1 MRWTG
6 LGFRADLA
14 STELADSNCRRGDE
28 HGAALLHANVGD
40 PAVVWWW
47 LDDEVVEPDRPAL
60 LDADGGVVTR
70 GDLAAAVRAATL
82 FLSDHGVERADRLAL
97 ALGPGP
103 AQAVGLLAGMA
114 VAAVAPLA
122 QAAPMG
128 HVAEDLRRLR
138 ATRVVVDDDVSGDVK
153 DAADSLGLP
162 VLRLPTFGRR
172 GAPDRR
178 RTPRPG
184 PEDLALLIQS
194 SGTTSRP
201 KVVPLVHAN
210 LLAGARAIVDVVA
223 LSSQDRTLAAMP
235 LFHIHGIVATLLAP
249 LLAGGSV
256 ICCRDRR
263 ADSLIA
269 QLSTLRPTW
278 ISAAPPLLLSLCDA
292 AERTA
297 AVPPTHHLRFIRS
310 VTMPL
315 TAAARTRVE
324 TVFGVPVLEVYGM
337 TEASSQVCSTRLP
350 GEGPQRRP
358 GSVGSAAGPR
368 VSVLGD
374 DGEHC
379 PPGVAGEVVISGP
392 GVTRGYE
399 GVDLGGWI
407 RDAHGESWFP
417 TGDEGA
423 IDDEGRLTLRGR
435 LKEMINRGGMKVNP
449 LKVDAALERHR
460 DVREA
465 LAFASPHPTL
475 GEDLLAAVV
484 LGDGATTDDERLRDH
499 LIELLP
505 AHEVPSR
512 VVIVDAIPRGSGG
525 KAIRLGMAERL
536 AERLHP
542 PRIPAHGDL
551 ERLVARAFSEVLR
564 RDVSAVDDNFFFLG
578 GDSLS
583 GVGVVQRLERSLGVE
598 LAATMVFAHPTV
610 RTLARRLERSLAEAS
625 ATGEAATGIARAVP
639 LPVIGPAGGE
649 AFPASF
655 GQSRL
660 WFIHQSEPYSSAYH
674 LVALWRLRGHL
685 DRNALGRALAALV
698 SRHPALRTSFLLHEG
713 RVVQVIHPPV
723 DVPLDREALG
733 DRDLD
738 AVVEDWLRRE
748 ESTPF
753 DLESG
758 LLVRARLLEIDAGDH
773 LFLLDHHH
781 IASDGWSRN
790 VIADDLAAFYN
801 AFRAGVSPT
810 LSPLGLHYHD
820 HAEWL
825 RRRLQGHRLDEL
837 VGYWTRELEGLEP
850 TELPADDPLPS
861 DTRKG
866 GETVSFRIEP
876 DVLRGFEE
884 LCVTEG
890 ATLQMGCLAA
900 VGLLLHRRSQ
910 QDDFAIGV
918 PVWGR
923 NHPGLES
930 LVGFFVNTVPIRL
943 RFDAGTSFRQ
953 LLARVRDT
961 SIAAY
966 DHQDLP
972 FEQIVKAAGTDRGRG
987 ARSLVQVMLQ
997 VSGIPVSTLDGMEG
1011 VEAERLRVRSVAPRF
1026 DLEFSLRRD
1035 GEGGLLGEV
1044 ILDVGRFRTACI
1056 EGLVAQLRTLLS
1068 ACVDAPDAHV
1078 AALDLLPEEQ
1088 ATRIEGWQAGTRTAS
1103 TGDVIDELV
1112 ERQAGRS
1119 PGSVALVF
1127 GDERVSYRDLV
1138 SRADRLARHL
1148 IDMSVGPET
1157 LVAVCLD
1164 RSVELLVSV
1173 LAIVK
1178 AGGAYMPLD
1187 PALPESRRQ
1196 SLLRASGA
1204 TLVLTDRDAATI
1216 GATSGTRLVAPT
1228 VADAVD
1234 PQASNAVRG
1243 RSRPETLAY
1252 VLYTSGSTGVPKGV
1266 AMPHGPLV
1274 NLLEWQASIA
1284 PGPARTLQ
1292 FASLGFDVS
1301 FQEIFST
1308 WASGGTV
1315 VLVTDEVR
1323 RDPSAL
1329 LDAIDHHGVERAFLP
1344 VVMLERL
1351 ASAAVVSRRV
1361 PKTLREVFVAGEPLR
1376 ITPEIRRFFS
1386 SMTACRLW
1394 NHYGPTETHVA
1405 TSSLL
1410 PADPADW
1417 PEYPPIGT
1425 PIANTRVHVLDRGM
1439 RPMPHGVP
1447 GDVWIGGAAVARG
1460 YWNSAALTEE
1470 RFIPDPFAPSRKAT
1484 VYRTGDRARWRA
1496 DGQLEFL
1503 GRVDGQVKIRGHRV
1517 ELGEIESVLAGYP
1530 DVRAAAVVTSGDVGA
1545 NRSIVAFVVVDGDV
1559 SIEAR
1564 ALRAW
1569 LKGRLPG
1576 PAVPSRVIVVPALP
1590 VNINGKVDG
1599 RELVR
1604 LAENGHGSDG
1614 RTVRVPDAEHADDR
1628 PQGAAPVTL
1637 LEAGVVDAWRRLFGR
1652 DDIDRTSDFF
1662 DLGGDSLLAARLT
1675 VELERFLGHPVP
1687 LSLLFNAPT
1696 VERLVSALAGETWIP
1711 PWTSLVA
1718 LKTVGA
1724 RPPLFLVHGWGGDV
1738 FGFSRFARALSSDQP
1753 VYGVRAQNGIS
1764 PQRGSPSPVEEM
1776 AARYAEEIA
1785 TFFPNGPYILG
1796 GHSIGGMYAY
1806 AVAAELSR
1814 RGADVRVMLF
1824 DTYPYGRFPFP
1835 AAWAKSLTDVLRGLS
1850 RKLRSE
1856 VLPHLRRLGGMRV
1869 DEWPRYILTR
1879 ARVRRFLAS
1888 IMLARPSVEEAPATE
1903 GSAAHTGSAEPFVE
1917 AMTRYSARVIRCR
1930 VALFQCPAPLLPRLL
1945 AASQSMFWKSLV
1957 NGVVDVQRL
1966 SCRHGDVFSSKNLTE
1981 VVGRV
1986 EAVLASWSET
1996 IPAEGAGRR
2005 ENAARAARFRD
2016 GLTSFLPRD
2025 T

>member
-1 MRWTG
+1 M
-6 LGFRADLA
+6 
-14 STELADSNCRRGDE
+14 EVADSDTRRGDE
-28 HGAALLHANVGD
+28 RGTALPVVDPVDAAVA
-40 PAVVWWW
+40 WWW

-60 LDADGGVVTR
+60 LDGDGGVVTR
-70 GDLAAAVRAATL
+70 GDLAAAVRAASL
-82 FLSDHGVERADRLAL
+82 FLHDHGVARTDRLAL
-97 ALGPGP
+97 AVSPGP

-122 QAAPMG
+122 QTAPIG
-128 HVAEDLRRLR
+128 HVAEELRRLG
-138 ATRVVVDDDVSGDVK
+138 ATKVVVDDDVSGDVK
-153 DAADSLGLP
+153 DAAESLGLP
-162 VLRLPTFGRR
+162 LLRLATLGRR
-172 GAPDRR
+172 GAHDLR

-184 PEDLALLIQS
+184 LEDLALLIQS

-223 LSSQDRTLAAMP
+223 LSSKDRTLAAMP

-256 ICCRDRR
+256 ICGRDRR
-263 ADSLIA
+263 ADTLLA
-269 QLSTLRPTW
+269 QLSTLHPTW
-278 ISAAPPLLLSLCDA
+278 ISAAPPILLSLCDA

-315 TAAARTRVE
+315 TAAARARVE

-350 GEGPQRRP
+350 GEGPQRLP

-379 PPGVAGEVVISGP
+379 PAGVAGEVVICGP

-399 GVDLGGWI
+399 GVDRGGWI
-407 RDAHGESWFP
+407 RDARGEFWFP
-417 TGDEGA
+417 TGDEGV
-423 IDDEGRLTLRGR
+423 IDDQGRLTLRGR

-449 LKVDAALERHR
+449 LRVDAALERHP

-465 LAFASPHPTL
+465 LAFASQHPTL

-484 LGDGATTDDERLRDH
+484 LRDGAATDDERLRDH
-499 LIELLP
+499 LIEQLP

-512 VVIVDAIPRGSGG
+512 VVVVDAIPRGSGG
-525 KAIRLGMAERL
+525 KSFRLGMADRL
-536 AERLHP
+536 ADRLHP
-542 PRIPAHGDL
+542 PRIPAQGDL
-551 ERLVARAFSEVLR
+551 ERLVVGAFSDVLR
-564 RDVSAVDDNFFFLG
+564 RDVSGLDDNFFLLG

-583 GVGVVQRLERSLGVE
+583 GVSVVQRLERSLGVE
-598 LAATMVFAHPTV
+598 LPATMLFAHPTV
-610 RTLARRLERSLAEAS
+610 RSLARRLERSRGEAS
-625 ATGEAATGIARAVP
+625 AKGDATTGIARAVP
-639 LPVIGPAGGE
+639 LPVIGPAGCE

-660 WFIHQSEPYSSAYH
+660 WLIHRSEPDTSAYH

-685 DRNALGRALAALV
+685 DRNALGRALTALV
-698 SRHPALRTSFLLHEG
+698 SRHPPLRTSFMLDEG
-713 RVVQVIHPPV
+713 RVVQIVHPAAEV
-723 DVPLDREALG
+723 RLDREVLG
-733 DRDLD
+733 RRDLD
-738 AVVEDWLRRE
+738 AVVEDWLRHE

-758 LLVRARLLEIDAGDH
+758 LLVRAGLLEIDPEDH

-790 VIADDLAAFYN
+790 VIADDLVAFYN
-801 AFRAGVSPT
+801 AFRVGVSPT

-820 HAEWL
+820 HAEWIRQRL
-825 RRRLQGHRLDEL
+825 RGRRLDEL

-850 TELPADDPLPS
+850 TELPADEPLPS
-861 DTRKG
+861 DGRRG
-866 GETVSFRIEP
+866 GETVSFRVEP
-876 DVLRGFEE
+876 DELRGFEE
-884 LCVTEG
+884 LCVAEG
-890 ATLQMGCLAA
+890 ATLHMGCLAA

-910 QDDFAIGV
+910 QDDFAIGI

-930 LVGFFVNTVPIRL
+930 LVGFFVNTLPIRL
-943 RFDAGTSFRQ
+943 RFDRGMSFRQ

-987 ARSLVQVMLQ
+987 QRSLVQVMLQ
-997 VSGIPVSTLDGMEG
+997 VSGMPISTLDGMEG
-1011 VEAERLRVRSVAPRF
+1011 VDAERLRVRSFAPRF
-1026 DLEFSLRRD
+1026 DLEFFLRRD

-1056 EGLVAQLRTLLS
+1056 ERLVAQLRTLLN
-1068 ACVDAPDAHV
+1068 ACVDAPDASV
-1078 AALDLLPEEQ
+1078 ASLDPLPEEQ
-1088 ATRIEGWQAGTRTAS
+1088 AARIEGWQDGARTTS
-1103 TGDVIDELV
+1103 TADVVDDLV

-1119 PGSVALVF
+1119 PEAVALVF

-1138 SRADRLARHL
+1138 SRGDRLARRL
-1148 IDMSVGPET
+1148 VDMGVGPET

-1187 PALPESRRQ
+1187 PALPESRRH

-1204 TLVLTDRDAATI
+1204 TLVLTDRDAETI
-1216 GATSGTRLVAPT
+1216 GATGGIRLVDPT

-1234 PQASNAVRG
+1234 ARVSNAVRG

-1315 VLVTDEVR
+1315 VLVTDDVR

-1329 LDAIDHHGVERAFLP
+1329 LDAIDRHGVERAFLP

-1351 ASAAVVSRRV
+1351 ASAAVVSRRF
-1361 PKTLREVFVAGEPLR
+1361 PETLREVFVAGEPLR
-1376 ITPEIRRFFS
+1376 ITPEIRQFFS
-1386 SMTACRLW
+1386 SLTACRLW

-1405 TSSLL
+1405 TACLL
-1410 PADPADW
+1410 PPDPAGW
-1417 PEYPPIGT
+1417 PESPPIGT
-1425 PIANTRVHVLDRGM
+1425 PIANTRVYVLDRGM
-1439 RPMPHGVP
+1439 RPMPQGVP

-1470 RFIPDPFAPSRKAT
+1470 RFVPDPFAPSTRAT

-1517 ELGEIESVLAGYP
+1517 ELGEIESVLAGHP

-1545 NRSIVAFVVVDGDV
+1545 NRSIVAFVVGDGDGDV
-1559 SIEAR
+1559 PLGASE
-1564 ALRAW
+1564 LRAW
-1569 LKGRLPG
+1569 LKERLPG
-1576 PAVPSRVIVVPALP
+1576 PAVPSRVIVLPALP
-1590 VNINGKVDG
+1590 ANVNGKVD
-1599 RELVR
+1599 RRALAR
-1604 LAENGHGSDG
+1604 LAENGHELDG
-1614 RTVRVPDAEHADDR
+1614 RTARVPESEESDDR
-1628 PQGAAPVTL
+1628 PQGTAPVTL
-1637 LEAGVVDAWRRLFGR
+1637 LEAGIVDAWRRLFGR

-1662 DLGGDSLLAARLT
+1662 DLGGDSLLAARLS
-1675 VELERFLGHPVP
+1675 VDLERFLGHPVP
-1687 LSLLFNAPT
+1687 LSLLFDAPT
-1696 VERLVSALAGETWIP
+1696 VERLESALAGKAWIP

-1718 LKTVGA
+1718 LQASGS

-1738 FGFSRFARALSSDQP
+1738 FHFSRFARALPSDQP
-1753 VYGVRAQNGIS
+1753 VYGVRAPSGIAS
-1764 PQRGSPSPVEEM
+1764 RRGSPPSVEEL

-1785 TFFPNGPYILG
+1785 TFLPNGPYHLG
-1796 GHSIGGMYAY
+1796 GHSIGGMFAY
-1806 AVAAELSR
+1806 AVATELAKR
-1814 RGADVRVMLF
+1814 DADVRVMLF
-1824 DTYPYGRFPFP
+1824 DTYPYGLFPRP
-1835 AAWAKSLTDVLRGLS
+1835 AAWAKSLTDALRFLS
-1850 RKLRSE
+1850 RKLRDGL
-1856 VLPHLRRLGGMRV
+1856 LPHLQRLAAMRV
-1869 DEWPRYILTR
+1869 DEWPRYVLTR
-1879 ARVRRFLAS
+1879 ARVRRL
-1888 IMLARPSVEEAPATE
+1888 LARIMVPFRSVDEAPGAEAPPGHTE
-1903 GSAAHTGSAEPFVE
+1903 STEPFVV
-1917 AMTRYSARVIRCR
+1917 AMNRYSARVCRCR
-1930 VALFQCPAPLLPRLL
+1930 VALLQCPAPLLPRSL
-1945 AASQSMFWKSLV
+1945 AASQSLFWRTLV
-1957 NGVVDVQRL
+1957 NGAVDIHRL
-1966 SCRHGDVFSSKNLTE
+1966 SCSHDDVFLADDLAE
-1981 VVGRV
+1981 LVGKV
-1986 EAVLASWSET
+1986 EAVLASWNEAIS
-1996 IPAEGAGRR
+1996 AEGKGGFG
-2005 ENAARAARFRD
+2005 NAPTEAVAR
-2016 GLTSFLPRD
+2016 
-2025 T
+2025 